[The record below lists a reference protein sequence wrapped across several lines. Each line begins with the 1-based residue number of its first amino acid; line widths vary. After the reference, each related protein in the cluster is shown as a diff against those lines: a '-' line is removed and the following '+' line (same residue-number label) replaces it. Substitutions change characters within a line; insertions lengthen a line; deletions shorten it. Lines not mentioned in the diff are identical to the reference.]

1 MPGTSQVDEE
11 IEATARNALAETTL
25 DWPVITITVTTAQ
38 SILPKI
44 SAELSVNAR
53 ELASQVSELFMT
65 HGLSAFP
72 IIIVDQ
78 TLVSYGGAPDQAI
91 ILSALFKATETKKDA
106 ALQGF
111 NENAASDATSRQ
123 TRPTYWRYGA
133 SRFTHCSSTAE
144 RWLGGSRDYP
154 HPEKQ
159 YRRQHSARNS
169 A

>member
-1 MPGTSQVDEE
+1 MLDFFKKTSEEDINQVKRALGPDAIVVVSASCCMPGTSQVDEE

-44 SAELSVNAR
+44 SAELSVKAG

-78 TLVSYGGAPDQAI
+78 TVVSYGGAPDQAM
-91 ILSALFKATETKKDA
+91 ILNALSKATETKKDA
-106 ALQGF
+106 ALQGV
-111 NENAASDATSRQ
+111 Q
-123 TRPTYWRYGA
+123 
-133 SRFTHCSSTAE
+133 
-144 RWLGGSRDYP
+144 
-154 HPEKQ
+154 
-159 YRRQHSARNS
+159 
-169 A
+169 

>member
-1 MPGTSQVDEE
+1 MFDFLKKTSKEDINQVKRALGSHAIVVVSASCCMLGTSQVDEE

-25 DWPVITITVTTAQ
+25 DWPVITVTVTTAQ

-44 SAELSVNAR
+44 SAELSVKAR

-106 ALQGF
+106 ALQGV
-111 NENAASDATSRQ
+111 Q
-123 TRPTYWRYGA
+123 
-133 SRFTHCSSTAE
+133 
-144 RWLGGSRDYP
+144 
-154 HPEKQ
+154 
-159 YRRQHSARNS
+159 
-169 A
+169 

>member
-1 MPGTSQVDEE
+1 MLDFFKKTSKEDINQVKRALGPDAIVVVSASCCMPGTSQVDEE

-44 SAELSVNAR
+44 SAELSVKAG

-78 TLVSYGGAPDQAI
+78 TLVSYGGAPDQAM
-91 ILSALFKATETKKDA
+91 ILNALSKATETKKDA
-106 ALQGF
+106 ALQGI
-111 NENAASDATSRQ
+111 Q
-123 TRPTYWRYGA
+123 
-133 SRFTHCSSTAE
+133 
-144 RWLGGSRDYP
+144 
-154 HPEKQ
+154 
-159 YRRQHSARNS
+159 
-169 A
+169 

>member
-1 MPGTSQVDEE
+1 MFDFLKKTSKEDINQVKRALGSHAIVVVSASCCMPGTSQVDEE

-25 DWPVITITVTTAQ
+25 DWPVITVTVTTAQ

-44 SAELSVNAR
+44 SAELSVKAR

-106 ALQGF
+106 ALQGV
-111 NENAASDATSRQ
+111 Q
-123 TRPTYWRYGA
+123 
-133 SRFTHCSSTAE
+133 
-144 RWLGGSRDYP
+144 
-154 HPEKQ
+154 
-159 YRRQHSARNS
+159 
-169 A
+169 

>member
-1 MPGTSQVDEE
+1 MFDFLKKTSKEDINQVKRALGSHAIVVVSASCCMPGTSQVDEE

-106 ALQGF
+106 ALQGV
-111 NENAASDATSRQ
+111 Q
-123 TRPTYWRYGA
+123 
-133 SRFTHCSSTAE
+133 
-144 RWLGGSRDYP
+144 
-154 HPEKQ
+154 
-159 YRRQHSARNS
+159 
-169 A
+169 

>member
-1 MPGTSQVDEE
+1 MLDFLKKTSKEDINQVKRALGPHAIVVVSASCCMPGTSQVDEE

-25 DWPVITITVTTAQ
+25 DWPVITVTVTTAQ

-106 ALQGF
+106 ALQGV
-111 NENAASDATSRQ
+111 Q
-123 TRPTYWRYGA
+123 
-133 SRFTHCSSTAE
+133 
-144 RWLGGSRDYP
+144 
-154 HPEKQ
+154 
-159 YRRQHSARNS
+159 
-169 A
+169 